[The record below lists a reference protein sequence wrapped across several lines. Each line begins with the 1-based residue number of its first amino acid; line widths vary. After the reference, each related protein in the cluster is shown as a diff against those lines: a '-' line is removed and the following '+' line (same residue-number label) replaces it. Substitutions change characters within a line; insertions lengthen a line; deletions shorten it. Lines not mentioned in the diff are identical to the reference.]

1 MATTTIPN
9 YRCPKCDH
17 RTCEV
22 VEVSTTGGGIARFFD
37 FQNRRFSAVVCD
49 RCKFTEFYRTT
60 ASGLS
65 KVLDLLGSG

>member
-1 MATTTIPN
+1 MNVTIPN
-9 YRCPKCDH
+9 YTCGKCGG

-22 VEVSTTGGGIARFFD
+22 VEVSATGGGIARFFD

-49 RCKFTEFYRTT
+49 RCKFTEFYRTQ

-65 KVLDLLGSG
+65 KVLDFIGSG

>member
-1 MATTTIPN
+1 MTLPN
-9 YRCPKCDH
+9 YKCAKCGGV
-17 RTCEV
+17 TCEV

-49 RCKFTEFYRTT
+49 RCKFTEFYRTK

-65 KVLDLLGSG
+65 KVIDLLGSS

>member
-1 MATTTIPN
+1 MSATIQN
-9 YRCPKCDH
+9 YRCVKCGGQG
-17 RTCEV
+17 CEV

-49 RCKFTEFYRTT
+49 RCKFTEFYRTR

-65 KVLDLLGSG
+65 KLIDFVGSG